1 MDLVREKRIKEEEER
16 EELNQIYK
24 EKIAKIEQEKLVQ
37 TEAEIKLEEGESE
50 TRSEELQEQEKII
63 WPVKERDEEKNEE
76 KEKKTKMLLMLTLK
90 K

>member
-76 KEKKTKMLLMLTLK
+76 KETDKKED
-90 K
+90 